1 MWRHN
6 KLRTKAARWHGLGM
20 TLLVKVKQFYCI
32 WMTVEHT
39 RVRKIVRS
47 NLGMVSG
54 CCRGHPYGNGH
65 PTVARESQCWGN
77 GMGPVCTQVDH
88 SRPVMGELSG
98 KDRSTAEPWWTKN
111 PVQETWRRQE
121 HGKAKRGCSPGRRS
135 TGHSH
140 KRSKKM
146 SLPLHLDWV

>member
-1 MWRHN
+1 M
-6 KLRTKAARWHGLGM
+6 
-20 TLLVKVKQFYCI
+20 VIVKQFYCI

-54 CCRGHPYGNGH
+54 FCRGHSYGDGH
-65 PTVARESQCWGN
+65 PAVARESQCWGN

-88 SRPVMGELSG
+88 SKPVMGELSG
-98 KDRSTAEPWWTKN
+98 KDRFSPQQNPDGPRILCRGLGEDKN
-111 PVQETWRRQE
+111 TEKP
-121 HGKAKRGCSPGRRS
+121 KDGRRC